1 MLLWT
6 VALLAIPKFLFVG
19 SDYSAKKAH
28 YFPLM
33 TDIAKYWLV
42 TAIIVQ
48 PGTLGDG
55 DMSP

>member
-1 MLLWT
+1 MGLLLYQLFLNFFLL
-6 VALLAIPKFLFVG
+6 VAIILL
-19 SDYSAKKAH
+19 KKAH